1 MPAWLDALAALD
13 QNGEPGVLVSVIAA
27 RGSAPREAGAKMV
40 VSASRSWDTIGGGNL
55 EYQSIL
61 DARAILAGDATAPV
75 QREFPLGPALG
86 QCCGGAT
93 TILFEPIRP
102 PRWTVALFGA
112 GHVGRAVARLL
123 GDLPCRLLWFDA
135 RPDIFP
141 PTVASNTRLRHA
153 TEAADIASLPPG
165 AAALIMTHDHGTD
178 FLLTE
183 AALRR
188 TDLGFV
194 GTIGSET
201 KRARFA
207 SRLRRAGLAE
217 SAVERLHCPV
227 GLAGV
232 GNKLPAEIAIAVAAQ
247 LLLARQAPAA
257 PLAEREP
264 GGADMTAIDRTSA
277 IPTGATGCGAP
288 CGAARSCEADCVTS
302 PRRAGELESSTA
314 AAR

>member
-1 MPAWLDALAALD
+1 MPDWLDALVSLD
-13 QNGEPGVLVSVIAA
+13 RSDEPCVLVSVIAA

-40 VSASRSWDTIGGGNL
+40 VSATRSWDTIGGGNL

-61 DARAILAGDATAPV
+61 DARAMLRGDGEAPM
-75 QREFPLGPALG
+75 QRDFPLGPALG

-93 TILFEPIRP
+93 TVLFEPIRP
-102 PRWTVALFGA
+102 PDWVVALFGA

-141 PTVASNTRLRHA
+141 ETVASNTRRRA
-153 TEAADIASLPPG
+153 STEPDDIAGLPPG
-165 AAALIMTHDHGTD
+165 ATVLIMTHDHGMD
-178 FLLTE
+178 FALSE

-188 TDLGFV
+188 DDLRFI

-217 SAVERLHCPV
+217 TAVERLHCPV
-227 GLAGV
+227 GLPGV
-232 GNKLPAEIAIAVAAQ
+232 GTKLPAEIAISVAAQ
-247 LLLARQAPAA
+247 ILAARQKPPMVADVSSE
-257 PLAEREP
+257 PLGSVP
-264 GGADMTAIDRTSA
+264 GCGASGCDA
-277 IPTGATGCGAP
+277 GCGAP
-288 CGAARSCEADCVTS
+288 PAV
-302 PRRAGELESSTA
+302 AGQA
-314 AAR
+314 AASQAERVADPVPPGRRRLSATEVL

>member
-1 MPAWLDALAALD
+1 MPVWLDALTALD
-13 QNGEPGVLVSVIAA
+13 RSSEPCVLVSVISA

-40 VSASRSWDTIGGGNL
+40 VSLTRSWDTIGGGNL

-61 DARAILAGDATAPV
+61 DARAILRGDSLSPA

-102 PRWTVALFGA
+102 PSWTVALFGA

-141 PTVASNTRLRHA
+141 ETAASNTRLRGS
-153 TEAADIASLPPG
+153 TEPGDIAALPSG
-165 AAALIMTHDHGTD
+165 ATVLIMTHDHGTD
-178 FLLTE
+178 FALSD

-188 TDLGFV
+188 GDLRFV
-194 GTIGSET
+194 GTIGSDT

-217 SAVERLHCPV
+217 AAVERLHCPV
-227 GLAGV
+227 GLPGV

-247 LLLARQAPAA
+247 ILAARQAPDATAYAA
-257 PLAEREP
+257 AE
-264 GGADMTAIDRTSA
+264 AAAIG
-277 IPTGATGCGAP
+277 ITGCGA
-288 CGAARSCEADCVTS
+288 ADCAATCAGSPTTTS
-302 PRRAGELESSTA
+302 
-314 AAR
+314 ARIKFTI

>member
-13 QNGEPGVLVSVIAA
+13 QNGEAGVLVSVIAA

-102 PRWTVALFGA
+102 PRWTIALFGA
-112 GHVGRAVARLL
+112 GHVGRAIARLL
-123 GDLPCRLLWFDA
+123 GELPCRLLWFDA
-135 RPDIFP
+135 RPNIFP
-141 PTVASNTRLRHA
+141 ETVAANTRLRPGS
-153 TEAADIASLPPG
+153 EPADIAALPPG
-165 AAALIMTHDHGTD
+165 AAVLIMTHDHGTD
-178 FLLTE
+178 FVLTE

-217 SAVERLHCPV
+217 SALDRLHCPI
-227 GLAGV
+227 GLPGV
-232 GNKLPAEIAIAVAAQ
+232 GEKLPAEIAIAVAAQ
-247 LLLARQAPAA
+247 LLLSRQAPAA
-257 PLAEREP
+257 PLAEREH
-264 GGADMTAIDRTSA
+264 GSADMTAIDRTPA
-277 IPTGATGCGAP
+277 MNTGGAARGCGAP
-288 CGAARSCEADCVTS
+288 GCGEDCGAS
-302 PRRAGELESSTA
+302 PQLEFSTA

>member
-13 QNGEPGVLVSVIAA
+13 QNGEAGVLVSVIAA

-40 VSASRSWDTIGGGNL
+40 VSATRSWDTIGGGNL

-61 DARAILAGDATAPV
+61 DARAILAGDATTPV

-112 GHVGRAVARLL
+112 GHVGRAIARLL
-123 GDLPCRLLWFDA
+123 GELPCRLLWFDA

-141 PTVASNTRLRHA
+141 ETVAANTRLRPA
-153 TEAADIASLPPG
+153 SAPADIASLPPG
-165 AAALIMTHDHGTD
+165 AAVLIMTHDHGTD

-188 TDLGFV
+188 TDLAFV

-207 SRLRRAGLAE
+207 SRLRRAGLPDG
-217 SAVERLHCPV
+217 AVERLHCPI
-227 GLAGV
+227 GLPGV
-232 GNKLPAEIAIAVAAQ
+232 GEKLPAEIAIAVAAQ
-247 LLLARQAPAA
+247 LLLTRQAPAA
-257 PLAEREP
+257 PQDAREH
-264 GGADMTAIDRTSA
+264 GSAAMTAIDRPSA
-277 IPTGATGCGAP
+277 IPTGASGCGAP
-288 CGAARSCEADCVTS
+288 GCEATCGGS
-302 PRRAGELESSTA
+302 PRLEISTA